1 MMQGLGWPVW
11 AVLSALFAAL
21 TAIFGKIGVAEVNS
35 NLATLLRTVVILAFI
50 GAIVAWRGEW
60 QSPLSL
66 PRRSVIFLVLSALAT
81 GLSWLCY
88 YRALQLGPASR
99 VAPVDKLGVA
109 LTILLGVV
117 LLGEKVSWQAALGG
131 ALVVAGA
138 LVLSLV
144 K

>member
-1 MMQGLGWPVW
+1 MPSLDWPVW
-11 AVLSALFAAL
+11 ALLSAAFAAL

-35 NLATLLRTVVILAFI
+35 NLATLLRTIVILGFI

-60 QSPLSL
+60 ESPMSL
-66 PRRSVIFLVLSALAT
+66 PRRSVIFLVLSAFAT

-109 LTILLGVV
+109 LTIALGVIF
-117 LLGEKVSWQAALGG
+117 LGEKLSWQAACGG
-131 ALVVAGA
+131 LLVVAGA
-138 LVLSLV
+138 LVLSLA